1 MEICAPGVSRHEER
15 MPDPLGP
22 ECRAGCCEVSGERKK
37 GGQGRCAPEMRK
49 FKEEAMQRLLRDF
62 SLSVVGLLIASAV
75 ASAQLSTARLSG
87 RVTDQSDA
95 VLPGVTVTVTQ
106 TNTGFTR
113 TDVTDGN
120 GAYVMPNLPT
130 GPYRLEVSLSGFRTY
145 VQTGIVLQ
153 VASSP
158 VINAVRAL
166 CALQEAEP

>member
-1 MEICAPGVSRHEER
+1 

-22 ECRAGCCEVSGERKK
+22 ECRAGAARYPAKRKK
-37 GGQGRCAPEMRK
+37 RGQGRCAPEMRK

-62 SLSVVGLLIASAV
+62 SLSVVGLLIVSAV

-120 GAYVMPNLPT
+120 G
-130 GPYRLEVSLSGFRTY
+130 
-145 VQTGIVLQ
+145 
-153 VASSP
+153 
-158 VINAVRAL
+158 
-166 CALQEAEP
+166 